1 MRYRSSEQAV
11 QYCDKKNAVLFWFQS
26 IKRILAYAFHSTW
39 SIALIAFAASRI
51 LIWYSTPTYIP
62 LVWSAGLLLV
72 LLLIAWKIIHIIL
85 LRKAQFYTIAEK
97 RIISRGG
104 FFVKY
109 HNEIRGRDIRSI
121 RYTQSLLQR
130 LFNAGT
136 VIISS
141 SASHNDTIVLADIN
155 APQKFLQLVNE
166 IRQ

>member
-1 MRYRSSEQAV
+1 MRHRSAEQAV
-11 QYCDKKNAVLFWFQS
+11 QYCDQKNAVLFWFQS

-51 LIWYSTPTYIP
+51 LVRYAPAYIP
-62 LVWSAGLLLV
+62 MIWSAGLLLV
-72 LLLIAWKIIHIIL
+72 LSLIAWKI
-85 LRKAQFYTIAEK
+85 
-97 RIISRGG
+97 
-104 FFVKY
+104 FVTY

-121 RYTQSLLQR
+121 RYTQSPLQR
-130 LFNAGT
+130 FFNAGT

-141 SASHNDTIVLADIN
+141 SASHNDMIVLADIN

>member
-1 MRYRSSEQAV
+1 MRHRSSEQAV
-11 QYCDKKNAVLFWFQS
+11 QYCDQKNAVLFWFQS

-51 LIWYSTPTYIP
+51 LVRYAPAYIP
-62 LVWSAGLLLV
+62 MIWSAG
-72 LLLIAWKIIHIIL
+72 LIAWKIIHIIL
-85 LRKAQFYTIAEK
+85 LRKAQFYSITEK

-104 FFVKY
+104 FFVTY

-121 RYTQSLLQR
+121 RYTQSPLQR
-130 LFNAGT
+130 FFNAGT

-141 SASHNDTIVLADIN
+141 SASHNDMIVLADIN

>member
-72 LLLIAWKIIHIIL
+72 LSLIAWKIIHIIL
-85 LRKAQFYTIAEK
+85 LRKAQFYSIAEK

-104 FFVKY
+104 FFTKI
-109 HNEIRGRDIRSI
+109 ERR
-121 RYTQSLLQR
+121 
-130 LFNAGT
+130 
-136 VIISS
+136 
-141 SASHNDTIVLADIN
+141 VLASGILN
-155 APQKFLQLVNE
+155 HCFRGSSMPE
-166 IRQ
+166 P

>member
-1 MRYRSSEQAV
+1 MRHRSSEQAV
-11 QYCDKKNAVLFWFQS
+11 QYCDQKNAVLFWFQS

-39 SIALIAFAASRI
+39 SIALIAFVASRI
-51 LIWYSTPTYIP
+51 LVRYAPAYIP
-62 LVWSAGLLLV
+62 MIWSAGLLLV
-72 LLLIAWKIIHIIL
+72 LSLIAWKIIHIIL
-85 LRKAQFYTIAEK
+85 LRKAQFYSITAK

-104 FFVKY
+104 FFVTY

-121 RYTQSLLQR
+121 RYTQLLLQR
-130 LFNAGT
+130 FFNAGT

-141 SASHNDTIVLADIN
+141 SASHNDMIVLADIN